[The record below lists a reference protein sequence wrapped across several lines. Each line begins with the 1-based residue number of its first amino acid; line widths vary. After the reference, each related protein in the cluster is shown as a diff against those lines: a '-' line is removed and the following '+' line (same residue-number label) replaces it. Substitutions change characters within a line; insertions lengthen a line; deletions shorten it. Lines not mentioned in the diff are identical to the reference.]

1 MANKSRS
8 EARIHRHERV
18 RKTVSGTADR
28 PRVAVF
34 RSLAEIYVQVIDD
47 VAGVTLA
54 SASTVDK
61 DLRSQL
67 KGLKKSEEAAK
78 VGEAL
83 AERAKAK
90 GITKVV
96 FDRGGFRY
104 VGRVK
109 ALADGARKGGLEF

>member
-34 RSLAEIYVQVIDD
+34 RSLAEIYAQIIDD
-47 VAGVTLA
+47 VAGITLA

-61 DLRSQL
+61 ELRPH
-67 KGLKKSEEAAK
+67 
-78 VGEAL
+78 
-83 AERAKAK
+83 
-90 GITKVV
+90 
-96 FDRGGFRY
+96 D
-104 VGRVK
+104 GRIEK
-109 ALADGARKGGLEF
+109 I